1 MRQFILAKTFQ
12 ATKTTKATPDELGDG
27 AVGVYDLSTGVPVQV
42 TYNSPTVAGS
52 IKSIGCLAVGTASG
66 SVTIPLH
73 ANKFSFVKGTYSAGA
88 TFSQKITVVKRGT
101 VGDYTVIVAKKGQ
114 PCNERYKWTAS
125 YHVFDPD
132 MTADDIAANLAKE
145 INASCAGAGVKAE
158 VATNVITVSASEA
171 GVDYSIVLADN
182 ANLSTLSA
190 LTSGK
195 KAMFDAEAIKD
206 MYMKAAADAGIEY
219 TYQSAASLIYPNYPL
234 RQDATLNAEYTV
246 FTLKFAE
253 PRAVGTTDE
262 VVNQVIQVAFPKS
275 APSVASFEAVLGA
288 IG

>member
-12 ATKTTKATPDELGDG
+12 ATTANLDALADG
-27 AVGVYDLSTGVPVQV
+27 AVGVYDLSTGVPKQLTYSSSVV
-42 TYNSPTVAGS
+42 TNA
-52 IKSIGCLAVGTASG
+52 IKSIGCLAVGTAKG
-66 SVTIPLH
+66 TVTIPLH
-73 ANKFSFVKGTYSAGA
+73 ANKFSFVEGVYSASA

-145 INASCAGAGVKAE
+145 INNSCAGADVKAT
-158 VATNVITVSASEA
+158 VATNVITVSGTEK

-195 KAMFDAEAIKD
+195 KAMFDAEAVKD
-206 MYMKAAADAGIEY
+206 MCMKAAADAGVEY
-219 TYQSAASLIYPNYPL
+219 TYQDGTSLIYPNYPL
-234 RQDATLNAEYTV
+234 RQDVAMSTGYKV
-246 FTLKFAE
+246 ITLKFAE

-262 VVNQVIQVAFPKS
+262 VVNQVVQVAFPSTVDTAAFK
-275 APSVASFEAVLGA
+275 AVLGA

>member
-12 ATKTTKATPDELGDG
+12 ATTANLDALADG
-27 AVGVYDLSTGVPVQV
+27 AVGVYDLSTGVPKQLTYSSSVV
-42 TYNSPTVAGS
+42 TNA
-52 IKSIGCLAVGTASG
+52 IKSVGCLAVGTAIG
-66 SVTIPLH
+66 TVTIPLH
-73 ANKFSFVKGTYSAGA
+73 ANKFSFVEGA
-88 TFSQKITVVKRGT
+88 YTTGAKFSQKITVVKRGT

-132 MTADDIAANLAKE
+132 MTADDIAASLAKE
-145 INASCAGAGVKAE
+145 INASCAGAGVSAT
-158 VATNVITVSASEA
+158 VATNVITVSGSEI

-190 LTSGK
+190 LTTGK

-206 MYMKAAADAGIEY
+206 MYMKAAADAGVEY
-219 TYQSAASLIYPNYPL
+219 TYQDSTSLIYPNYPL
-234 RQDATLNAEYTV
+234 RQDAAMSAGYKV
-246 FTLKFAE
+246 ITLKFAE

-262 VVNQVIQVAFPKS
+262 VVNQVVQVAFPSTVDTAAFK
-275 APSVASFEAVLGA
+275 AVLGA

>member
-12 ATKTTKATPDELGDG
+12 ATSANLDALADG
-27 AVGVYDLSTGVPVQV
+27 AVGVYDLSTGVPTQL
-42 TYNSPTVAGS
+42 TYSSPTVTGS
-52 IKSIGCLAVGTASG
+52 IKGAGCLAIGTASG
-66 SVTIPLH
+66 TVTIPLH
-73 ANKFSFVKGTYSAGA
+73 ANKFSFVKGTYAAGA
-88 TFSQKITVVKRGT
+88 TFSQKITIVKRGT

-132 MTADDIAANLAKE
+132 MTADDIAASLAKE
-145 INASCAGAGVKAE
+145 INNSCAGAGVKAT
-158 VATNVITVSASEA
+158 VATNVITVTASEI

-182 ANLSTLSA
+182 ANLSTL
-190 LTSGK
+190 TTPTTGK
-195 KAMFDAEAIKD
+195 KALFDAEAIKD

-219 TYQSAASLIYPNYPL
+219 TYQDGTSLIYPKYPL
-234 RQDATLNAEYTV
+234 RQDATMSDGYIV
-246 FTLKFAE
+246 YTLKFAE

-262 VVNQVIQVAFPKS
+262 VVNQVVQVAFPRTATNIS
-275 APSVASFEAVLGA
+275 SFDAVLGA

>member
-12 ATKTTKATPDELGDG
+12 ATTANLDALGDG
-27 AVGVYDLSTGVPVQV
+27 AVGVYDLSTGVPKQLTYSSSVV
-42 TYNSPTVAGS
+42 TNA
-52 IKSIGCLAVGTASG
+52 IKSVGCLAVGTAKG
-66 SVTIPLH
+66 TVTIPLH
-73 ANKFSFVKGTYSAGA
+73 ANKFSFVEGVYSAGA

-132 MTADDIAANLAKE
+132 MTADDIAASLAKE
-145 INASCAGAGVKAE
+145 INASCAGAGVKAT
-158 VATNVITVSASEA
+158 VATNVITVTASES

-190 LTSGK
+190 LTTGK

-219 TYQSAASLIYPNYPL
+219 TYQDGTSLIYPNYPL
-234 RQDATLNAEYTV
+234 RQDTALSAEYVV

-262 VVNQVIQVAFPKS
+262 VVNQVVQVAFPKS
-275 APSVASFEAVLGA
+275 ASNIASFEAILGA

>member
-12 ATKTTKATPDELGDG
+12 ATTANLDALGDG
-27 AVGVYDLSTGVPVQV
+27 AVGVYDLSAGIPKQLTYSSSVV
-42 TYNSPTVAGS
+42 TNA
-52 IKSIGCLAVGTASG
+52 IKSIGCLAVGTATG
-66 SVTIPLH
+66 TITIPLH
-73 ANKFSFVKGTYSAGA
+73 ANNFSFVEGVYIAGA

-114 PCNERYKWTAS
+114 PYNERYKWTAS

-132 MTADDIAANLAKE
+132 MSADDIAASLAKE
-145 INASCAGAGVKAE
+145 INASCAGAGVTAT
-158 VATNVITVSASEA
+158 VATNVITVSGTEV

-195 KAMFDAEAIKD
+195 KALFDAEAIKN
-206 MYMKAAADAGIEY
+206 MYMKAAADAGVEY
-219 TYQSAASLIYPNYPL
+219 TYQDGTSLIYPNYPL
-234 RQDATLNAEYTV
+234 RQDAAMSAGYKV
-246 FTLKFAE
+246 ITLKFAE

-262 VVNQVIQVAFPKS
+262 VVNQVVQVAFPS
-275 APSVASFEAVLGA
+275 TYDTTSFKAVLGA

>member
-12 ATKTTKATPDELGDG
+12 ATSANLDALADG
-27 AVGVYDLSTGVPVQV
+27 AVGIYDLSTGVPTQL
-42 TYNSPTVAGS
+42 TYSSPTVTGS
-52 IKSIGCLAVGTASG
+52 IKGAGCLAIGTTKG
-66 SVTIPLH
+66 TVTIPLH
-73 ANKFSFVKGTYSAGA
+73 ANKFSFVKGTYATGA

-101 VGDYTVIVAKKGQ
+101 VGEYTVIVAKKGQ

-145 INASCAGAGVKAE
+145 INNSCAGAGVKAT
-158 VATNVITVSASEA
+158 VATNVITVSGTEK

-182 ANLSTLSA
+182 ANLSTLN
-190 LTSGK
+190 TPTIGT

-206 MYMKAAADAGIEY
+206 MYMKAAADAGVEY
-219 TYQSAASLIYPNYPL
+219 TYQDGTSLIYPNYPL
-234 RQDATLNAEYTV
+234 RQDVALNAEYTV

-262 VVNQVIQVAFPKS
+262 VVNQVVQVAFPSTVDTAAFK
-275 APSVASFEAVLGA
+275 AVLGA

>member
-12 ATKTTKATPDELGDG
+12 ATTANLDALADG
-27 AVGVYDLSTGVPVQV
+27 AVGVYDSSTGVSKQLTYSSSVV
-42 TYNSPTVAGS
+42 TNS
-52 IKSIGCLAVGTASG
+52 IKTIGCLAVGTAKG
-66 SVTIPLH
+66 TVTIPLH
-73 ANKFSFVKGTYSAGA
+73 ANKFSFVEGVYSPSA
-88 TFSQKITVVKRGT
+88 TFSQKITIVKRGT

-145 INASCAGAGVKAE
+145 INASCAGAGVKAT
-158 VATNVITVSASEA
+158 VATNVITVSAFEA

-182 ANLSTLSA
+182 ANLSTLGTA
-190 LTSGK
+190 TSGK
-195 KAMFDAEAIKD
+195 KALFDAEAIKD
-206 MYMKAAADAGIEY
+206 MYIQAAADAGVEY
-219 TYQSAASLIYPNYPL
+219 TYQDGTSLIYPNYPL
-234 RQDATLNAEYTV
+234 RQDAAMSAGYKV
-246 FTLKFAE
+246 ITLKFAE

-262 VVNQVIQVAFPKS
+262 VVNQVVQVAFPSTVDTAAFK
-275 APSVASFEAVLGA
+275 AVLGA

>member
-12 ATKTTKATPDELGDG
+12 ATTANLDALADG
-27 AVGVYDLSTGVPVQV
+27 AVGVYDLSTGKPVQL
-42 TYNSPTVAGS
+42 TYSSPTVTGS
-52 IKSIGCLAVGTASG
+52 IKSIGCLAVGTTKG
-66 SVTIPLH
+66 TITIPLH
-73 ANKFSFVKGTYSAGA
+73 ANKFSFVEGAYTTGA
-88 TFSQKITVVKRGT
+88 TFSQKITIVKRGT
-101 VGDYTVIVAKKGQ
+101 VGEYTVIVAKKGQ

-158 VATNVITVSASEA
+158 AATNTITVRGTEK

-182 ANLSTLSA
+182 ANLSTLN
-190 LTSGK
+190 TPTIGT

-206 MYMKAAADAGIEY
+206 MYMKAAADAGVEY
-219 TYQSAASLIYPNYPL
+219 TYQDGTSLIYPNYPL
-234 RQDATLNAEYTV
+234 RQDAAMSAGYKV
-246 FTLKFAE
+246 ITLKFAE

-262 VVNQVIQVAFPKS
+262 VVNQVVQVAFPSTVDTAAFK
-275 APSVASFEAVLGA
+275 AVLGA

>member
-12 ATKTTKATPDELGDG
+12 ATTANLDALADG
-27 AVGVYDLSTGVPVQV
+27 AVGVYDSSTGVSKQLTYSSSVV
-42 TYNSPTVAGS
+42 TNS
-52 IKSIGCLAVGTASG
+52 IKTIGCLAVGTAKG
-66 SVTIPLH
+66 TVTIPLH
-73 ANKFSFVKGTYSAGA
+73 ANKFSFVEGVYSPSA
-88 TFSQKITVVKRGT
+88 TFSQKITIVKRGT

-145 INASCAGAGVKAE
+145 INASCAGAGVKAT
-158 VATNVITVSASEA
+158 VATNVITVSGTEA

-182 ANLSTLSA
+182 ANLSTLGKA
-190 LTSGK
+190 TSGK
-195 KAMFDAEAIKD
+195 KALFDAEAIKD

-219 TYQSAASLIYPNYPL
+219 TYQDGTSLIYPNYPL
-234 RQDATLNAEYTV
+234 RQDAAMSAGYKV
-246 FTLKFAE
+246 ITLKFAE

-262 VVNQVIQVAFPKS
+262 VVNQVVQVAFPSTVDTAAFK
-275 APSVASFEAVLGA
+275 AVLGA

>member
-12 ATKTTKATPDELGDG
+12 ATTANLDALGDG
-27 AVGVYDLSTGVPVQV
+27 AVGVYDLSTGVPKQLTYSSSVV
-42 TYNSPTVAGS
+42 TNA
-52 IKSIGCLAVGTASG
+52 IKSVGCLAVGTAKG
-66 SVTIPLH
+66 TITIPLH
-73 ANKFSFVKGTYSAGA
+73 ANKFSFVEGVYSAGA

-132 MTADDIAANLAKE
+132 MTADDIAASLAKE

-158 VATNVITVSASEA
+158 AATNTITVRGTEA

-190 LTSGK
+190 LTTGK
-195 KAMFDAEAIKD
+195 KAIFDAKAIKD
-206 MYMKAAADAGIEY
+206 MYMKAAADAGVEY
-219 TYQSAASLIYPNYPL
+219 TYQDGTSLIYPNYPL
-234 RQDATLNAEYTV
+234 RQDAAMSAGYKV
-246 FTLKFAE
+246 ITLKFAE

-262 VVNQVIQVAFPKS
+262 VVNQVVQVAFPSTVDTADFKT
-275 APSVASFEAVLGA
+275 VLGT

>member
-12 ATKTTKATPDELGDG
+12 ATTANLDALGDG
-27 AVGVYDLSTGVPVQV
+27 AVGVYDLSTGVHKQLTYSSSVV
-42 TYNSPTVAGS
+42 TNA
-52 IKSIGCLAVGTASG
+52 IKSIGCLAVGTAKG
-66 SVTIPLH
+66 TVTIPLH
-73 ANKFSFVKGTYSAGA
+73 ANKFSFVEGVYSAGA
-88 TFSQKITVVKRGT
+88 TFSQKITIVKRGT

-132 MTADDIAANLAKE
+132 MTADDIAASLAKE

-158 VATNVITVSASEA
+158 AATNTITVRGIEA

-190 LTSGK
+190 LTTGK

-206 MYMKAAADAGIEY
+206 MCMKAAADAGVEY
-219 TYQSAASLIYPNYPL
+219 TYQDGTSLIYPNYPL
-234 RQDATLNAEYTV
+234 RQDAAMSAGYKVITI
-246 FTLKFAE
+246 KFAE

-262 VVNQVIQVAFPKS
+262 VVNQVVQVAFPSTVDTAAFK
-275 APSVASFEAVLGA
+275 AVLGA

>member
-12 ATKTTKATPDELGDG
+12 ATTANLDALGDG
-27 AVGVYDLSTGVPVQV
+27 AVGVYDLSTGVPKQLTYSSSVV
-42 TYNSPTVAGS
+42 TNA
-52 IKSIGCLAVGTASG
+52 IKSVGCLAVGTAKG
-66 SVTIPLH
+66 TVTIPLH
-73 ANKFSFVKGTYSAGA
+73 ANKFSFVEGVYSAGA
-88 TFSQKITVVKRGT
+88 TFSQKITIVKRGT

-132 MTADDIAANLAKE
+132 MTSDDIAANLAKE
-145 INASCAGAGVKAE
+145 INNSCAGAGVKAE
-158 VATNVITVSASEA
+158 VATNTITVRGTES

-195 KAMFDAEAIKD
+195 KALFDAEAIKD
-206 MYMKAAADAGIEY
+206 MYMKAAADAGVEY
-219 TYQSAASLIYPNYPL
+219 TYQDGTSLIYLNYPL
-234 RQDATLNAEYTV
+234 RQDAAMSAGYKV
-246 FTLKFAE
+246 ITLKFAE

-262 VVNQVIQVAFPKS
+262 VVNQVVQVAFPSTYDTTAFK
-275 APSVASFEAVLGA
+275 AVLGA

>member
-12 ATKTTKATPDELGDG
+12 ATTANLDALADG
-27 AVGVYDLSTGVPVQV
+27 AVGVYDLSTGVPKQLTYSSSVV
-42 TYNSPTVAGS
+42 TNA
-52 IKSIGCLAVGTASG
+52 IKSIGCLAVGTAKG
-66 SVTIPLH
+66 TVTIPLH
-73 ANKFSFVKGTYSAGA
+73 ANKFSFVEGVYSAGA
-88 TFSQKITVVKRGT
+88 TFSQKITIVKRGT

-132 MTADDIAANLAKE
+132 MTADDIAASLAKE

-158 VATNVITVSASEA
+158 AATNTITVRGIEA

-190 LTSGK
+190 LTTGK
-195 KAMFDAEAIKD
+195 KAMFNAEAIKD
-206 MYMKAAADAGIEY
+206 MYMKAAADAGVEY
-219 TYQSAASLIYPNYPL
+219 TYQDGTSLIYPNYPL
-234 RQDATLNAEYTV
+234 RQDAAMSTGYKVITI
-246 FTLKFAE
+246 KFAE

-262 VVNQVIQVAFPKS
+262 VVNQVVQVAFPSTVDTAAFK
-275 APSVASFEAVLGA
+275 AVLGA

>member
-12 ATKTTKATPDELGDG
+12 ATTANLDALADG
-27 AVGVYDLSTGVPVQV
+27 AVGVYDLSAGIPKQLTYSSSVV
-42 TYNSPTVAGS
+42 TNA
-52 IKSIGCLAVGTASG
+52 IKSAGCLAVGTASG
-66 SVTIPLH
+66 TITIPLH
-73 ANKFSFVKGTYSAGA
+73 ANKFSFVEGAYVAGA
-88 TFSQKITVVKRGT
+88 KFSQKIIIVKRGT
-101 VGDYTVIVAKKGQ
+101 IGDYTVIVAKKGQ

-145 INASCAGAGVKAE
+145 INASCAGAGVSAA
-158 VATNVITVSASEA
+158 VATNVITVSGSEI

-206 MYMKAAADAGIEY
+206 MYMNAAADAGVEY
-219 TYQSAASLIYPNYPL
+219 TYQDGTSLIYPNYPL
-234 RQDATLNAEYTV
+234 RQDAAMSAGYKV
-246 FTLKFAE
+246 ITLKFAE

-262 VVNQVIQVAFPKS
+262 VVNQVVQVAFPS
-275 APSVASFEAVLGA
+275 TYDTTSFKAVLGA

>member
-1 MRQFILAKTFQ
+1 MQQFILAKTFQ
-12 ATKTTKATPDELGDG
+12 ATTANLDALGNG
-27 AVGVYDLSTGVPVQV
+27 AVGVYDLSTGVPKQLTYSSSVV
-42 TYNSPTVAGS
+42 TNA
-52 IKSIGCLAVGTASG
+52 IKSVGCLAVGTAKG
-66 SVTIPLH
+66 TVTIPLH
-73 ANKFSFVKGTYSAGA
+73 ANKFSFVEGTYTAGA
-88 TFSQKITVVKRGT
+88 KFSQKITVVKRGT

-145 INASCAGAGVKAE
+145 INASCAGAGVSAT
-158 VATNVITVSASEA
+158 VATNVITVSGSEI

-195 KAMFDAEAIKD
+195 KAMFDAEAVKD
-206 MYMKAAADAGIEY
+206 MYMKAAADAGVEY
-219 TYQSAASLIYPNYPL
+219 TYQDGTSLIYPNYPL
-234 RQDATLNAEYTV
+234 RQDAAMSAGYKV
-246 FTLKFAE
+246 ITLKFAE

-262 VVNQVIQVAFPKS
+262 VVNQVVQVAFPSTYDTAAFK
-275 APSVASFEAVLGA
+275 AVLGA

>member
-12 ATKTTKATPDELGDG
+12 ATTANLDALGDG

-42 TYNSPTVAGS
+42 TYSSPTVTGS
-52 IKSIGCLAVGTASG
+52 IKGAGCLAVGTAKG
-66 SVTIPLH
+66 TVTIPLH
-73 ANKFSFVKGTYSAGA
+73 ANKFSFVKGTYAAGA
-88 TFSQKITVVKRGT
+88 TFSQKITIVKRGT

-132 MTADDIAANLAKE
+132 MTADDIAASLAKE

-158 VATNVITVSASEA
+158 AATNTITVRGTEA

-190 LTSGK
+190 LTTGK

-206 MYMKAAADAGIEY
+206 MYMKAAADAGVEY
-219 TYQSAASLIYPNYPL
+219 TYQDGTSLIYPNYPL

-262 VVNQVIQVAFPKS
+262 VVNQVVQVAFPSTVDTAAFK
-275 APSVASFEAVLGA
+275 AVLGA

>member
-12 ATKTTKATPDELGDG
+12 ATTTSPATPDALADG
-27 AVGVYDLSTGVPVQV
+27 AVGLYDLSTGKPVQL
-42 TYNSPTVAGS
+42 TYSSPTVTGS
-52 IKSIGCLAVGTASG
+52 IKGIGCLAVGTASG
-66 SVTIPLH
+66 TVTIPIH
-73 ANKFSFVKGTYSAGA
+73 ANKFSFVEGAYVAGA
-88 TFSQKITVVKRGT
+88 KFSQKITVVKRGT

-132 MTADDIAANLAKE
+132 MTADDIAASLAKE
-145 INASCAGAGVKAE
+145 INASCAGAGVSAT
-158 VATNVITVSASEA
+158 VATNVITVSGSEI

-182 ANLSTLSA
+182 ANLSTLGNP
-190 LTSGK
+190 TTGTK
-195 KAMFDAEAIKD
+195 PMFDAEVIKD

-234 RQDATLNAEYTV
+234 RQDVALNAEYTV

-262 VVNQVIQVAFPKS
+262 VVNQVVQVAFPKS

>member
-12 ATKTTKATPDELGDG
+12 ATTANLNALGDG
-27 AVGVYDLSTGVPVQV
+27 AVGVYDLSTGVPKQLTYSSSVV
-42 TYNSPTVAGS
+42 TNA
-52 IKSIGCLAVGTASG
+52 IKSVGCLAVGTAKG
-66 SVTIPLH
+66 TVTIPLH
-73 ANKFSFVKGTYSAGA
+73 ANKFSFVESVYSAGA

-132 MTADDIAANLAKE
+132 MTADDIAASLAKE

-158 VATNVITVSASEA
+158 AATNTITVRGTEA

-182 ANLSTLSA
+182 ANLSTFSA
-190 LTSGK
+190 LTTGK
-195 KAMFDAEAIKD
+195 KALFDAEAIKD
-206 MYMKAAADAGIEY
+206 MYMKAAADAGVEY
-219 TYQSAASLIYPNYPL
+219 TYQDGTSLIYPNYPL
-234 RQDATLNAEYTV
+234 RQDDAMSAGYKV
-246 FTLKFAE
+246 ITLKFAE

-262 VVNQVIQVAFPKS
+262 VVNQVVQVAFPSTVDTAAFK
-275 APSVASFEAVLGA
+275 AVLGA

>member
-12 ATKTTKATPDELGDG
+12 ATTANLDALGDG
-27 AVGVYDLSTGVPVQV
+27 VVGVYDLSTGVPKQLTYSSSVV
-42 TYNSPTVAGS
+42 TNA
-52 IKSIGCLAVGTASG
+52 IKSVGCLAVGTAKG
-66 SVTIPLH
+66 TVTIPLH
-73 ANKFSFVKGTYSAGA
+73 ANKFSFVEGVYAAGA
-88 TFSQKITVVKRGT
+88 TFSQKITIVKRGT

-132 MTADDIAANLAKE
+132 MTADDIAASLAKE

-158 VATNVITVSASEA
+158 VATNTITVRGTES

-195 KAMFDAEAIKD
+195 KAMFDAEAVKD
-206 MYMKAAADAGIEY
+206 MCMKAAADAGIEY
-219 TYQSAASLIYPNYPL
+219 TYQDGASLIYPNYPL
-234 RQDATLNAEYTV
+234 RQDAAMSTGYKV
-246 FTLKFAE
+246 ITLKFAE

-262 VVNQVIQVAFPKS
+262 VVNQVVQVAFPSTVDTAAFK
-275 APSVASFEAVLGA
+275 AVLGA

>member
-12 ATKTTKATPDELGDG
+12 ATTANLDALADG
-27 AVGVYDLSTGVPVQV
+27 AVGVYDSSTGVSKQLTYSSSVV
-42 TYNSPTVAGS
+42 TNS
-52 IKSIGCLAVGTASG
+52 IKTIGCLAVGTAKG
-66 SVTIPLH
+66 TVTIPLH
-73 ANKFSFVKGTYSAGA
+73 ANKFSFVEGVYSPSA
-88 TFSQKITVVKRGT
+88 TFSQKITIVKRGT

-145 INASCAGAGVKAE
+145 INASCAGAGVKAT
-158 VATNVITVSASEA
+158 VATNVITVSAFEA

-182 ANLSTLSA
+182 ANLSTLGTA
-190 LTSGK
+190 TSGK
-195 KAMFDAEAIKD
+195 KALFDAEAIKD
-206 MYMKAAADAGIEY
+206 MYIQAAADAGVEY
-219 TYQSAASLIYPNYPL
+219 TYQDGTSLIYPNYPL
-234 RQDATLNAEYTV
+234 RQDAAMSAGYKV
-246 FTLKFAE
+246 ITLKFAE

-262 VVNQVIQVAFPKS
+262 VVNQVVQVAFPSTYDTAAFK
-275 APSVASFEAVLGA
+275 AVLGA

>member
-12 ATKTTKATPDELGDG
+12 ATTANLDALGDG
-27 AVGVYDLSTGVPVQV
+27 AVGVYDLSTGVPKQLTYSSSVV
-42 TYNSPTVAGS
+42 TNA
-52 IKSIGCLAVGTASG
+52 IKSIGCLAVGTAKG
-66 SVTIPLH
+66 TVTIPLH
-73 ANKFSFVKGTYSAGA
+73 ANKFSFVEGVYSAGA
-88 TFSQKITVVKRGT
+88 TFSQKITIVKRGT

-132 MTADDIAANLAKE
+132 MTADDIAASLAKE

-158 VATNVITVSASEA
+158 AATNTITVRGIEA

-190 LTSGK
+190 LTTGK
-195 KAMFDAEAIKD
+195 KAMFNAEAIKD
-206 MYMKAAADAGIEY
+206 MYMKAAADAGVEY
-219 TYQSAASLIYPNYPL
+219 TYQDGTSLIYPNYPL
-234 RQDATLNAEYTV
+234 RQDAAMSTGYKVITI
-246 FTLKFAE
+246 KFAE

-262 VVNQVIQVAFPKS
+262 VVNQVVQVAFPSTVDTAAFK
-275 APSVASFEAVLGA
+275 AVLGA

>member
-12 ATKTTKATPDELGDG
+12 ATSANLDALTDG
-27 AVGVYDLSTGVPVQV
+27 AVGIYDLSTGVPTQL
-42 TYNSPTVAGS
+42 TYSSPTVTGS
-52 IKSIGCLAVGTASG
+52 IKGVGCLAVGTAKG
-66 SVTIPLH
+66 TVTIPLH
-73 ANKFSFVKGTYSAGA
+73 ANKFSFVEGVYSAGA

-132 MTADDIAANLAKE
+132 MTADDIAASLAKE
-145 INASCAGAGVKAE
+145 INGSCAGAGVKAT
-158 VATNVITVSASEA
+158 VATNVITVTASES

-190 LTSGK
+190 LTTGK

-219 TYQSAASLIYPNYPL
+219 TYQDGTSLIYPNYPL
-234 RQDATLNAEYTV
+234 RQDVAMSAGYKVITI
-246 FTLKFAE
+246 KFAE

-262 VVNQVIQVAFPKS
+262 VVNQVVQVAFPSTVDTAAFK
-275 APSVASFEAVLGA
+275 AVLGA

>member
-1 MRQFILAKTFQ
+1 MRQFILAKNAQVTSSSSVTIDTL
-12 ATKTTKATPDELGDG
+12 ADG
-27 AVGVYDLSTGVPVQV
+27 TVGVYDLSTGKPVQLS
-42 TYNSPTVAGS
+42 YNSPTVTGS

-66 SVTIPLH
+66 TVTIPLH
-73 ANKFSFVKGTYSAGA
+73 ANKFSFVKGTYATGA

-101 VGDYTVIVAKKGQ
+101 VGEYTVIVAKKGQ

-145 INASCAGAGVKAE
+145 INNSCAGAGVSAT
-158 VATNVITVSASEA
+158 VATNVITVSGSEY

-190 LTSGK
+190 LTTGK
-195 KAMFDAEAIKD
+195 KAMFDADAIKD

-219 TYQSAASLIYPNYPL
+219 TYQNAASLIYPNYPL
-234 RQDATLNAEYTV
+234 RQDAALNAEYTV

-262 VVNQVIQVAFPKS
+262 VINQVVQVAFPKS
-275 APSVASFEAVLGA
+275 ASNVAGFEAILGA

>member
-12 ATKTTKATPDELGDG
+12 ATTANLDALADG
-27 AVGVYDLSTGVPVQV
+27 AVGVYDSSTGVSKQLTYSSSVV
-42 TYNSPTVAGS
+42 TNS
-52 IKSIGCLAVGTASG
+52 IKTIGCLAVGTAKG
-66 SVTIPLH
+66 TVTIPLH
-73 ANKFSFVKGTYSAGA
+73 ANKFSFVEGVYSPSA
-88 TFSQKITVVKRGT
+88 TFSQKITIVKRGT

-132 MTADDIAANLAKE
+132 MTADDIAASLAKE

-158 VATNVITVSASEA
+158 AATNTITVRGTEA

-182 ANLSTLSA
+182 ANLSTLGKA
-190 LTSGK
+190 TSGK
-195 KAMFDAEAIKD
+195 KALFDAEAIKD

-219 TYQSAASLIYPNYPL
+219 TYQDGTSLIYPNYPL
-234 RQDATLNAEYTV
+234 RQDAAMSAGYKV
-246 FTLKFAE
+246 ITLKFAE

-262 VVNQVIQVAFPKS
+262 VVNQVVQVAFPSTVDTAAFK
-275 APSVASFEAVLGA
+275 AVLGA

>member
-12 ATKTTKATPDELGDG
+12 ATSTNLDALGDG
-27 AVGVYDLSTGVPVQV
+27 AVGVYDLSTGVPTPL
-42 TYNSPTVAGS
+42 TYSESSAKGS
-52 IKSIGCLAVGTASG
+52 IKSIGCIAIGSTSGT
-66 SVTIPLH
+66 VTIPIH
-73 ANKFSFVKGTYSAGA
+73 ANKFSFVKGTYTVGKK
-88 TFSQKITVVKRGT
+88 FSQTITVVKHNT
-101 VGDYTVIVAKKGQ
+101 VGDYTVIVVKKGQ

-125 YHVFDPD
+125 YHVFDSS
-132 MTADDIAANLAKE
+132 MSANDIAANLAKE
-145 INASCAGAGVKAE
+145 INASCASAGVTAI
-158 VATNVITVSASEA
+158 ASTNTITVSGSEF

-182 ANLSTLSA
+182 ANLSTLG
-190 LTSGK
+190 TPTTGT

-234 RQDATLNAEYTV
+234 RQDTALNAEYTV

-262 VVNQVIQVAFPKS
+262 VVNQVVQVAFPKN
-275 APSVASFEAVLGA
+275 ASTITGFEAVLGA

>member
-12 ATKTTKATPDELGDG
+12 ATTANLDALGDG
-27 AVGVYDLSTGVPVQV
+27 AVGVYDLSTGVPKQLTYSSSVV
-42 TYNSPTVAGS
+42 TNA
-52 IKSIGCLAVGTASG
+52 IKSIGCLAVGTAKG
-66 SVTIPLH
+66 TVTIPLH
-73 ANKFSFVKGTYSAGA
+73 ANKFSFVEGVYSAGA
-88 TFSQKITVVKRGT
+88 TFSQKITIVKRGT

-132 MTADDIAANLAKE
+132 MTADDIAASLAKE

-158 VATNVITVSASEA
+158 AATNTITVRGIEA

-190 LTSGK
+190 LTTGK
-195 KAMFDAEAIKD
+195 KAMFNAEAIKD
-206 MYMKAAADAGIEY
+206 MYMKAAADAGVEY
-219 TYQSAASLIYPNYPL
+219 TYQDGTSLIYPNYPL
-234 RQDATLNAEYTV
+234 RQDAAMSAGYKVITI
-246 FTLKFAE
+246 KFAE

-262 VVNQVIQVAFPKS
+262 VVNQVVQVAFPSTVDTAAFK
-275 APSVASFEAVLGA
+275 AVLGT

>member
-12 ATKTTKATPDELGDG
+12 ATTANLDALGDG
-27 AVGVYDLSTGVPVQV
+27 AVGVYDLSTGVPKQLTYSSSVV
-42 TYNSPTVAGS
+42 TNA
-52 IKSIGCLAVGTASG
+52 IKSIGCLAVGTAKG
-66 SVTIPLH
+66 TVTIPLH
-73 ANKFSFVKGTYSAGA
+73 ANKFSFVEGVYSAGA
-88 TFSQKITVVKRGT
+88 TFSQKITIVKRGT

-132 MTADDIAANLAKE
+132 MTADDIAASLAKE

-158 VATNVITVSASEA
+158 AATNTITVRGIEA

-190 LTSGK
+190 LTTGK
-195 KAMFDAEAIKD
+195 KAMFNAEAIKD
-206 MYMKAAADAGIEY
+206 MYMKAAADAGVEY
-219 TYQSAASLIYPNYPL
+219 TYQDGTSLIYPNYPL
-234 RQDATLNAEYTV
+234 RQDATMSTGYKV
-246 FTLKFAE
+246 ITLKFAE
-253 PRAVGTTDE
+253 TRAVGTTDE
-262 VVNQVIQVAFPKS
+262 VVNQVVQVAFPSTVDTAAFK
-275 APSVASFEAVLGA
+275 AVRGA

>member
-12 ATKTTKATPDELGDG
+12 ATTANLDALGDG
-27 AVGVYDLSTGVPVQV
+27 AVGVYDLSTGVPKQLTYSSSVV
-42 TYNSPTVAGS
+42 TNA
-52 IKSIGCLAVGTASG
+52 IKSVGCLAVGTAKG
-66 SVTIPLH
+66 TVTIPLH
-73 ANKFSFVKGTYSAGA
+73 ANKFSFVEGVYSAGA

-132 MTADDIAANLAKE
+132 MTADDIAASLAKE

-158 VATNVITVSASEA
+158 AATNTITVRGIEA

-190 LTSGK
+190 LTTGK

-206 MYMKAAADAGIEY
+206 MYMKAAADAGVEY
-219 TYQSAASLIYPNYPL
+219 TYQDGTSLIYPNYPL
-234 RQDATLNAEYTV
+234 RQDAAMSTEYKVITI
-246 FTLKFAE
+246 KFAE

-262 VVNQVIQVAFPKS
+262 VVNQVVQVAFPSTVDTAAFK
-275 APSVASFEAVLGA
+275 AVLGA

>member
-12 ATKTTKATPDELGDG
+12 ATTANLDALGDG
-27 AVGVYDLSTGVPVQV
+27 AVGVYDLSTGVPKQLTYSSSVV
-42 TYNSPTVAGS
+42 TNA
-52 IKSIGCLAVGTASG
+52 IKSVGCLAVGTAKG
-66 SVTIPLH
+66 TVTIPLH
-73 ANKFSFVKGTYSAGA
+73 ANKFSFVEGVYSAGA

-132 MTADDIAANLAKE
+132 MTADDIAASLAKE

-158 VATNVITVSASEA
+158 VATNTITVRGTEA

-195 KAMFDAEAIKD
+195 NAMFDAEAVKD
-206 MYMKAAADAGIEY
+206 MCMKAAADAGVEY
-219 TYQSAASLIYPNYPL
+219 TYQDGTSLIYPNYPL
-234 RQDATLNAEYTV
+234 RQDAAMSTGYKV
-246 FTLKFAE
+246 ITLKFAE

-262 VVNQVIQVAFPKS
+262 VVNQVVQVAFPSTVDTAAFK
-275 APSVASFEAVLGA
+275 AVLGA

>member
-12 ATKTTKATPDELGDG
+12 ATTANLDALGDG
-27 AVGVYDLSTGVPVQV
+27 AVGVYDLSTGVPKQLTYSSSVV
-42 TYNSPTVAGS
+42 TNA
-52 IKSIGCLAVGTASG
+52 IKSVGCLAVGTAKG
-66 SVTIPLH
+66 TVTIPLH
-73 ANKFSFVKGTYSAGA
+73 ANKFSFVEGTYTTGSK
-88 TFSQKITVVKRGT
+88 FSQKITVVKRGT

-132 MTADDIAANLAKE
+132 MTADYIAASLAKE
-145 INASCAGAGVKAE
+145 INASCAGAGVSAT
-158 VATNVITVSASEA
+158 VTTNVITVSGSEI

-195 KAMFDAEAIKD
+195 KALFDAEAIKD
-206 MYMKAAADAGIEY
+206 MYMKAAADAGVEY
-219 TYQSAASLIYPNYPL
+219 TYQDGTSLIYPNYPL
-234 RQDATLNAEYTV
+234 RQDAAMSAGYKV
-246 FTLKFAE
+246 ITLKFAE

-262 VVNQVIQVAFPKS
+262 VVNQVVQVAFPSTVDTAAFK
-275 APSVASFEAVLGA
+275 AVLGA

>member
-12 ATKTTKATPDELGDG
+12 ATTANLDALGDG
-27 AVGVYDLSTGVPVQV
+27 AVGVYDLSTGVPKQLTYSSSVV
-42 TYNSPTVAGS
+42 TNA
-52 IKSIGCLAVGTASG
+52 IKSVGCLAVGTAKG
-66 SVTIPLH
+66 TITIPLH
-73 ANKFSFVKGTYSAGA
+73 ANKFSFVESVYSAGA
-88 TFSQKITVVKRGT
+88 TFSQKITIVKRGT

-132 MTADDIAANLAKE
+132 MTADDIAASLAKE

-158 VATNVITVSASEA
+158 VATNTITVRGTES

-195 KAMFDAEAIKD
+195 KALFDAEAVKD
-206 MYMKAAADAGIEY
+206 MYMKAAADAGVEY

-234 RQDATLNAEYTV
+234 RQDAAMSAGYKV
-246 FTLKFAE
+246 ITLKFAE

-262 VVNQVIQVAFPKS
+262 VVNQVVQVAFPSTVDTAAFK
-275 APSVASFEAVLGA
+275 AVLGA

>member
-1 MRQFILAKTFQ
+1 MRQFILAKNAQVTSSSSVTIDTL
-12 ATKTTKATPDELGDG
+12 ADG
-27 AVGVYDLSTGVPVQV
+27 TIGVYDLSTGKPVQLA
-42 TYNSPTVAGS
+42 YNSPTVTGS
-52 IKSIGCLAVGTASG
+52 IKGVGCLAVGTAKG
-66 SVTIPLH
+66 TVTIPLH
-73 ANKFSFVKGTYSAGA
+73 ANKFSFVKGTYTTGA
-88 TFSQKITVVKRGT
+88 TFSQKITIVKRGT
-101 VGDYTVIVAKKGQ
+101 VGEYTVIVAKKGQ

-145 INASCAGAGVKAE
+145 INNSCAGAGVKAT
-158 VATNVITVSASEA
+158 VATNVITVSGTEK

-190 LTSGK
+190 LTTGK
-195 KAMFDAEAIKD
+195 KAMFDAEAVKD

-219 TYQSAASLIYPNYPL
+219 TYQDGTSLIYPNYPL
-234 RQDATLNAEYTV
+234 RQDAALNAEYTV

-262 VVNQVIQVAFPKS
+262 VVNQVVQVAFPKS
-275 APSVASFEAVLGA
+275 ATNISSFEAILGA